1 LKQPFPPPIEPEA
14 IAEAKTAA
22 RHVARARR
30 LGIDP
35 ALGTLLAA
43 NLFDDPKLRSA
54 HIVGGF
60 WPLPEEIDIRPLLH
74 ALHDRRQRIC
84 LPVTGRRGHPLTFHE
99 WHPETELSTGRFGTS
114 HPDGARLIPDLLLM
128 PLLGFDRQGTRLGY
142 GGGYYDRTFDKLSKR
157 PRLVGIAFAAQEL
170 DEIPRDAHDVPLDLI
185 ITEHGA
191 RSFAPAV
198 A

>member
-114 HPDGARLIPDLLLM
+114 HPDGARLVPDLLLM

-142 GGGYYDRTFDKLSKR
+142 GGGYYDRTIAALPGAWR
-157 PRLVGIAFAAQEL
+157 YGCAFAAQEFDSL
-170 DEIPRDAHDVPLDLI
+170 PSGPYDAPL
-185 ITEHGA
+185 H
-191 RSFAPAV
+191 AV
-198 A
+198 ATELGLRHFG

>member
-142 GGGYYDRTFDKLSKR
+142 YDRTIAALPGAWR
-157 PRLVGIAFAAQEL
+157 YGCAFAAQEFDSL
-170 DEIPRDAHDVPLDLI
+170 PSGPYDAPL
-185 ITEHGA
+185 H
-191 RSFAPAV
+191 AV
-198 A
+198 ATELGLRHFG